1 MSRPDDA
8 PLVPPLPPQPS
19 STPAPGEAAP
29 SAAAAAAGL
38 AEAFAP
44 VPGEALG
51 PKGRAAVLYRIRMLM
66 EFWGISA
73 EELGEGGAAPTGA
86 GTRAPAAALP
96 PKVRHPVSG
105 ETWDGQGPQPQWLRD
120 ALLKEGYTP
129 QQLRD
134 AVQQAAAADPLPS
147 DAPVPGPDAT

>member
-8 PLVPPLPPQPS
+8 PLVPPPPTQ
-19 STPAPGEAAP
+19 PGEAAP
-29 SAAAAAAGL
+29 SAAVAAAGL

-44 VPGEALG
+44 APGEALG

-73 EELGEGGAAPTGA
+73 EELGAAGAAPASTEA
-86 GTRAPAAALP
+86 NAPAAALP

-134 AVQQAAAADPLPS
+134 AVHQAAAADPVTF
-147 DAPVPGPDAT
+147 DAPVPGHDAT